1 LLEIALL
8 LLRNKEVDG
17 SLDVRQKRKTRKQQD
32 VVIRVNRVVYP
43 IRMIKETSRL
53 KCDKRDVYSKEI

>member
-8 LLRNKEVDG
+8 FLRNKEVDG